1 MTLHLAATP
10 ESTFTPYGYL
20 PAPEAR
26 PEKQP
31 PPIKAGKGKNSD
43 LYQSVTDS
51 VIAQLE
57 AGRVPWVQPWGR
69 PDIAAPLGL
78 PQNAQTGRNYSGVN
92 ILLLWGAAIDT
103 QRTTQ
108 FWLTYKQAQSLGAQ
122 VRKGET
128 GTTICYADTFIP
140 KAEKQRAQE
149 NGTTAIPIGFL
160 KRYTVFN
167 ADQCEGLDPSFFE
180 GVAPMPE
187 RELIPRAEKLIAAT
201 GADFRTGG
209 DRAFY
214 SPSDDFIQVP
224 PQPAFFEQINY
235 YRTCFHEL
243 GHWTGHKSRLDRNL
257 KGQKG
262 TKLYAKEELCAEMT
276 TAFICAA
283 LGITPTV
290 RHADYIGSWLTVLK
304 DDKRFVFKA
313 ASLASKAADFI
324 LAFETSQQAKPQA
337 LQVAA

>member
-1 MTLHLAATP
+1 MTATLAATP
-10 ESTFTPYGYL
+10 APKAAPFGYL
-20 PAPEAR
+20 PAPEKDA
-26 PEKQP
+26 PKVKP
-31 PPIKAGKGKNSD
+31 LKAGKGKHSD

-69 PDIAAPLGL
+69 PEIISPLGL
-78 PQNAQTGRNYSGVN
+78 PTNAQTGRNYSGIN
-92 ILLLWGAAIDT
+92 ILLLWAAAIDT

-108 FWLTYKQAQSLGAQ
+108 TWLTYKQALAIGGN

-128 GTTICYADTFIP
+128 GTTICYADTYIP
-140 KAEKQRAQE
+140 KAEKERAKE

-180 GVAPMPE
+180 GVAPPPE

-224 PQPAFFEQINY
+224 HQSAFFEQINY

-243 GHWTGHKSRLDRNL
+243 GHWTGHTSRLDRNL

-313 ASLASKAADFI
+313 ASLASKAADYI
-324 LAFETSQQAKPQA
+324 LAFETPTADAAQA

>member
-10 ESTFTPYGYL
+10 ESNFTPYGFL
-20 PAPEAR
+20 PAPEA
-26 PEKQP
+26 P
-31 PPIKAGKGKNSD
+31 PRVTSIKAGKGKNSD
-43 LYQSVTDS
+43 LYQSVTDC

-69 PDIAAPLGL
+69 PEITAPLGL
-78 PQNAQTGRNYSGVN
+78 PSNAQTGRNYSGVN

-108 FWLTYKQAQSLGAQ
+108 TWLTYKQAQSMGAQ

-128 GTTICYADTFIP
+128 GTTVCYADTFIP
-140 KAEKQRAQE
+140 KAEKLRAQE
-149 NGTTAIPIGFL
+149 TGFEPNRIGFL

-180 GVAPMPE
+180 GVAPLPE
-187 RELIPRAEKLIAAT
+187 RELIPRAEKLISAT
-201 GADFRTGG
+201 GADFRSGG

-243 GHWTGHKSRLDRNL
+243 GHWTGHASRLDRDL
-257 KGQKG
+257 KGHKG

-283 LGITPTV
+283 LDILPTV
-290 RHADYIGSWLTVLK
+290 RHADYIGSWLRVLK

-313 ASLASKAADFI
+313 ASLASKAADYI
-324 LAFETSQQAKPQA
+324 LSFETPAADAAQA